1 MRHGREAGAT
11 REDEMRFLR
20 LAAAAAMLCALTAQA
35 GAQNFPDRAIRL
47 IVPYGTGG
55 ITDITA
61 RIVAPAIG
69 DQLGQQVFVDNRP
82 GGAGMIGFGA
92 TAGAPADGYTLV
104 LATTALAAN
113 PVLFKSIP
121 YDARKSFTPISLV
134 GVVPM
139 VAVVPAA
146 SPARTLKEMVE
157 LARSRSSETN
167 YGSAGNG
174 SDNHLTAELF
184 NHLAGIKVTHVPYR
198 GGGQVMTDLVA
209 GRLSYVFA
217 TLPTAL
223 PFIGDGRLRALA
235 TTGQARSSAL
245 PDVPTVAETML
256 PNFSLYAWLGLFG
269 PAGLPD
275 SVHDKLN
282 KAAVAALNHPETA
295 ERLRKIGLEIK
306 SGPPQELA
314 GHLDREL
321 NRWAD
326 LARHVKIE
334 ITE

>member
-1 MRHGREAGAT
+1 
-11 REDEMRFLR
+11 MRFLQQA
-20 LAAAAAMLCALTAQA
+20 LAIALLCALTQQA
-35 GAQNFPDRAIRL
+35 GAQNFPDRPIRL
-47 IVPYGTGG
+47 VVPYGTGG

-61 RIVAPAIG
+61 RIVAPAMA

-92 TAGAPADGYTLV
+92 TATAPADGYTLV

-121 YDARKSFTPISLV
+121 YDAKKSFTPISLV

-139 VAVVPAA
+139 VAVVPAS
-146 SPARTLKEMVE
+146 SPAKTLKEMVE
-157 LARSRSSETN
+157 LARTRSGETN

-209 GRLSYVFA
+209 GRLSYVFS
-217 TLPTAL
+217 TMPTAL

-235 TTGQARSSAL
+235 TTGQERSKAL
-245 PDVPTVAETML
+245 PEVPTVAEAML
-256 PNFSLYAWLGLFG
+256 PNFSLYAWLGLFA
-269 PAGLPD
+269 PAALPAPIQD
-275 SVHDKLN
+275 RLN
-282 KAAVAALNHPETA
+282 KAAVAALNHPETV

-314 GHLDREL
+314 AHLDREL

-326 LARHVKIE
+326 LAKHVKIE
-334 ITE
+334 VAE

>member
-1 MRHGREAGAT
+1 MRILRGA
-11 REDEMRFLR
+11 F
-20 LAAAAAMLCALTAQA
+20 AAVLLCMLPLPA
-35 GAQNFPDRAIRL
+35 GAQNFPDRPIRL

-61 RIVAPAIG
+61 RIVAPAMA

-92 TAGAPADGYTLV
+92 TASSPADGYTLV

-113 PVLFKSIP
+113 PILFKSIP
-121 YDARKSFTPISLV
+121 YDARKSFTPISLI

-146 SPARTLKEMVE
+146 SPAKTLKEMVE
-157 LARSRSSETN
+157 LARTKGSETN

-184 NHLAGIKVTHVPYR
+184 NHLVGIKVTHVPYR

-217 TLPTAL
+217 TLPTGL

-235 TTGQARSSAL
+235 TTGQGRNKAL
-245 PDVPTVAETML
+245 PDVPTVAETL
-256 PNFSLYAWLGLFG
+256 VPNFSLYAWLGLFG
-269 PAGLPD
+269 PADLPAVVRD
-275 SVHDKLN
+275 RLN
-282 KAAVAALNHPETA
+282 RAAVAALNHPETV
-295 ERLRKIGLEIK
+295 ERLHKIGLEIK
-306 SGPPQELA
+306 AGPSQELGA
-314 GHLDREL
+314 HLEREL

-334 ITE
+334 VTE

>member
-1 MRHGREAGAT
+1 MMT
-11 REDEMRFLR
+11 LR
-20 LAAAAAMLCALTAQA
+20 QLLAAVVLYAMALPA
-35 GAQNFPDRAIRL
+35 GAQNFPDRPIRL
-47 IVPYGTGG
+47 VVPYGTGG

-61 RIVAPAIG
+61 RIVAPAMG
-69 DQLGQQVFVDNRP
+69 DRLGQQVFVDNRP

-92 TAGAPADGYTLV
+92 TATAPADGYTLV

-113 PVLFKSIP
+113 PILFKSIP
-121 YDARKSFTPISLV
+121 YDARKSFTPVSLV

-139 VAVVPAA
+139 VAVVPVS
-146 SPARTLKEMVE
+146 SPAKTLKEMVE
-157 LARSRSSETN
+157 LARSKSRETN

-235 TTGQARSSAL
+235 TTGQERSKAL

-269 PAGLPD
+269 PANLPAP
-275 SVHDKLN
+275 VHEKLN
-282 KAAVAALNHPETA
+282 KAAVAALNNPATV
-295 ERLRKIGLEIK
+295 ERLHKIGLEIK
-306 SGPPQELA
+306 GGTSQQLA
-314 GHLDREL
+314 AHLDREL

-326 LARHVKIE
+326 LAKHVKIE
-334 ITE
+334 VTE

>member
-1 MRHGREAGAT
+1 MRILRGA
-11 REDEMRFLR
+11 
-20 LAAAAAMLCALTAQA
+20 LAAVLLCMLPLPA
-35 GAQNFPDRAIRL
+35 GAQSFPDRPIRL

-61 RIVAPAIG
+61 RIVAPAMA

-92 TAGAPADGYTLV
+92 TASAPADGYTLV

-113 PVLFKSIP
+113 PILFKSIP

-146 SPARTLKEMVE
+146 SPAKTLKEMVE
-157 LARSRSSETN
+157 LARTKGSETN

-184 NHLAGIKVTHVPYR
+184 NHLVGIKVTHVPYR

-235 TTGQARSSAL
+235 TTGQERSKAL
-245 PDVPTVAETML
+245 PDVPTVAEAL
-256 PNFSLYAWLGLFG
+256 VPNFSLYAWLGLFG
-269 PAGLPD
+269 PANLPA
-275 SVHDKLN
+275 SVQDRLN
-282 KAAVAALNHPETA
+282 KAAVAALHHSETV
-295 ERLRKIGLEIK
+295 ERLHKIGLEIK
-306 SGPPQELA
+306 AGPSQELNA
-314 GHLDREL
+314 HLDREL

-334 ITE
+334 VTE

>member
-1 MRHGREAGAT
+1 MR
-11 REDEMRFLR
+11 MLR
-20 LAAAAAMLCALTAQA
+20 RAFAVLLFGGLALPAA
-35 GAQNFPDRAIRL
+35 AQNFPDRPIRL
-47 IVPYGTGG
+47 VVPYGTGG

-61 RIVAPAIG
+61 RIIAPAIG
-69 DQLGQQVFVDNRP
+69 DQLGQQVYVDNRP

-92 TAGAPADGYTLV
+92 TATASADGYTIV

-113 PVLFKSIP
+113 PILFKSIP

-139 VAVVPAA
+139 VAVVPAS

-157 LARSRSSETN
+157 LARTKSSETN

-184 NHLAGIKVTHVPYR
+184 NHLTGIKVTHVPYR

-223 PFIGDGRLRALA
+223 PFITDGRLRALA
-235 TTGQARSSAL
+235 TTGQERSKAL
-245 PDVPTVAETML
+245 PDVPTVAEAML

-269 PAGLPD
+269 PANLPS
-275 SVHDKLN
+275 SVHERLN
-282 KAAVAALNHPETA
+282 KAAVAALKNPETV
-295 ERLRKIGLEIK
+295 ERLRKIGLEIRGGA
-306 SGPPQELA
+306 SQELA
-314 GHLDREL
+314 NHLDREL

-326 LARHVKIE
+326 LAKHVKIE
-334 ITE
+334 VTE

>member
-1 MRHGREAGAT
+1 MQISRQV
-11 REDEMRFLR
+11 F
-20 LAAAAAMLCALTAQA
+20 AAVLLCALTSLA
-35 GAQNFPDRAIRL
+35 GAQSFPDRPIRL
-47 IVPYGTGG
+47 VVPYGTGG

-61 RIVAPAIG
+61 RIVAPEMG
-69 DQLGQQVFVDNRP
+69 DRLGQQMFVDNRP

-92 TAGAPADGYTLV
+92 TASAPADGYTLV

-113 PVLFKSIP
+113 PILFKSIP

-139 VAVVPAA
+139 VAVVPAS
-146 SPARTLKEMVE
+146 SPAGTLKEMVE
-157 LARSRSSETN
+157 LARSKGSETN

-223 PFIGDGRLRALA
+223 PFVGDGRLRALA
-235 TTGQARSSAL
+235 TTGQERNKAL
-245 PDVPTVAETML
+245 PEVPTVAETML
-256 PNFSLYAWLGLFG
+256 PGFSLYAWLGLFG
-269 PAGLPD
+269 PANLPAPVQD
-275 SVHDKLN
+275 RLN
-282 KAAVAALNHPETA
+282 KAAVAALNESQTA
-295 ERLRKIGLEIK
+295 ERLRKIGIEIR
-306 SGPPQELA
+306 SGTPQEL
-314 GHLDREL
+314 GTHLDREL
-321 NRWAD
+321 DRWAD
-326 LARHVKIE
+326 LAKHVKIE
-334 ITE
+334 VTE